1 MQIMQLPEDF
11 IRETRLLM
19 GEDRF
24 NRFLGAFDE
33 EAPVSIR
40 INPRYSRSEECGVW
54 SEKCSEA
61 ESAPESNL
69 TPHSSLLTPQIK
81 VPWCP
86 EGFYLSGRPQFTFDP
101 LFHAGCYYVQE
112 AASMFVTHILRA
124 VANSSLFTLH
134 SSLNVLD
141 LCAAPGGKS
150 TAMRTVLPEGSIL
163 VSNEPN
169 PTRAQILLENITKW
183 GWPDCIV
190 TNNYPRDFRKAKA
203 KFDLILCDVP
213 CSGEGMFRKDPQ
225 AISEWSL
232 QNVEKCWR
240 LQREI
245 VADAWE
251 CLNPGGLLIYSTC
264 TFNIKEDEENVRW
277 ILDTYDAEPLTIP
290 TDPSWNI
297 TGSLLPGFDAPVY
310 RFIPGITR
318 SEGLF
323 MCVLRK
329 SPRKEERGMRKENT
343 LTIELLQKN
352 KCLKIMD
359 IGNLL
364 PHSSFL
370 FPRIDLPYS
379 DALKYLRGEA
389 LVLPPD
395 TPQGIVTVTYKGAPL
410 GPVKNIGSRANNL
423 YPKPWRIKT
432 THLPTEPVVI
442 ICKP

>member
-1 MQIMQLPEDF
+1 MQLPEDF

-61 ESAPESNL
+61 ESAPESTL

-323 MCVLRK
+323 VCVLRK
-329 SPRKEERGMRKENT
+329 FGGTEVRRYGGARYDYRQMKGLSILVPPLHHT
-343 LTIELLQKN
+343 PVPPT
-352 KCLKIMD
+352 
-359 IGNLL
+359 
-364 PHSSFL
+364 
-370 FPRIDLPYS
+370 IDLPYS

-389 LVLPPD
+389 LVLPPG
-395 TPQGIVTVTYKGAPL
+395 TPQGIVTVTYKGVPL